1 MKFVLSYLKR
11 SNNACNKSNSCLY
24 YWPFVRTW
32 IHLHCLR
39 TTSCILLCRR
49 YFFFFFLWNKYVNRV
64 HWPYFMGSHI
74 CNLYLLPFVIKSL
87 LFAWKKNEEKNNR
100 KINHWL
106 LLHKKWTNFYEI
118 PTLSSVKH
126 CLYAYKISGLH
137 YLPFFDIFSI
147 QTIWYTFSF

>member
-49 YFFFFFLWNKYVNRV
+49 YFFFFFCEINMSGALTIVYGESYLQLISVTFCDKIATFRLKKKKWRKKQSKNQSLVTAAQKVDQFLWNSYTVIRET
-64 HWPYFMGSHI
+64 
-74 CNLYLLPFVIKSL
+74 LLVCIQNFRST
-87 LFAWKKNEEKNNR
+87 LF
-100 KINHWL
+100 
-106 LLHKKWTNFYEI
+106 T
-118 PTLSSVKH
+118 
-126 CLYAYKISGLH
+126 
-137 YLPFFDIFSI
+137 FF
-147 QTIWYTFSF
+147 WYI